1 MRAENGA
8 TLSAMLRTLTG
19 LVATAAVAV
28 VTAWA
33 SPDATHSAPATGAKA
48 TIGFTDTAETVMG
61 TLTGP
66 PSQRFL
72 TRIRNGKMGGVI
84 LLGNGWLTQSTAAT
98 LTAELQQ
105 AACTRGEPLL
115 IAVDQEGGIV
125 RRLAWAPPNEAPDE
139 MTSPSVAES
148 QAAGAAEALRSVGID
163 VDFAPV
169 VDTPGSAG
177 NFLGSRAFSHSR
189 TWNAKLGRVFVG
201 GLQSNGI
208 AATAKHFPGL
218 GLASGNTDHGRIVI
232 KAAAWKLHQGLLP
245 FQAAVRAGIK
255 LVMVSTAIYPR
266 LDGSKRPAAFSSTII
281 NGLLRKQLGFK
292 GVTVTDSLTAPA
304 ADRIPHTASRAM
316 LAGSDLLIFGA
327 ESASE
332 RGYATL
338 LADKAGSPRLQ
349 NRITQAASRIRA
361 LKTWLALHGGPT
373 CSSQ

>member
-1 MRAENGA
+1 V
-8 TLSAMLRTLTG
+8 TG
-19 LVATAAVAV
+19 FN
-28 VTAWA
+28 
-33 SPDATHSAPATGAKA
+33 DA
-48 TIGFTDTAETVMG
+48 AETVMG
-61 TLTGP
+61 TLVAP
-66 PSQRFL
+66 PSPRFL
-72 TRIRNGKMGGVI
+72 TRIRNGKMGGVV
-84 LLGNGWLTQSTAAT
+84 LLGNGWLTQSTAAAV
-98 LTAELQQ
+98 TAELQQ
-105 AACTRGEPLL
+105 AACKRGEPLL

-125 RRLAWAPPNEAPDE
+125 RRLAWAPPTEAPDE
-139 MTSPSVAES
+139 MTSPSVAHS

-163 VDFAPV
+163 IDFAPV

-189 TWNAKLGRVFVG
+189 TWNAQMARAFVG
-201 GLQSNGI
+201 GLQANGI

-232 KAAAWKLHQGLLP
+232 KAAAWKLHRDLLP
-245 FQAAVRAGIK
+245 FQSAVRAGVK

-281 NGLLRKQLGFK
+281 GRLLRKQLGFR

-304 ADRIPHTASRAM
+304 ADRIPHTATRAM

-338 LADKAGSPRLQ
+338 LADKAGSPRL
-349 NRITQAASRIRA
+349 RARLTQAAARIRA
-361 LKTWLALHGGPT
+361 LKAWVALHGGAT
-373 CSSQ
+373 CPAA

>member
-1 MRAENGA
+1 LA
-8 TLSAMLRTLTG
+8 
-19 LVATAAVAV
+19 ATAAMTV
-28 VTAWA
+28 VGAGA
-33 SPDATHSAPATGAKA
+33 GPAPATR
-48 TIGFTDTAETVMG
+48 TVTGFNDAAETVMG
-61 TLTGP
+61 TLVAP
-66 PSQRFL
+66 PSPRFL
-72 TRIRNGKMGGVI
+72 TRIRNGKMGGVV
-84 LLGNGWLTQSTAAT
+84 LLGNGWLTQSTAAAV
-98 LTAELQQ
+98 TAELQQ
-105 AACTRGEPLL
+105 AACKRGEPLL

-125 RRLAWAPPNEAPDE
+125 RRLAWAPPTEAPDE
-139 MTSPSVAES
+139 MTSPSVAHS

-163 VDFAPV
+163 IDFAPV

-189 TWNAKLGRVFVG
+189 TWNAQMARAFVG
-201 GLQSNGI
+201 GLQANGI

-232 KAAAWKLHQGLLP
+232 KAAAWKLHRDLLP
-245 FQAAVRAGIK
+245 FQSAVRAGVK

-281 NGLLRKQLGFK
+281 GRLLRKQLGFR

-304 ADRIPHTASRAM
+304 ADRIPHTATRAM

-338 LADKAGSPRLQ
+338 LADKAGSPRL
-349 NRITQAASRIRA
+349 RARLTQAAARIRA
-361 LKTWLALHGGPT
+361 LKAWVALHGGAT
-373 CSSQ
+373 CPAA